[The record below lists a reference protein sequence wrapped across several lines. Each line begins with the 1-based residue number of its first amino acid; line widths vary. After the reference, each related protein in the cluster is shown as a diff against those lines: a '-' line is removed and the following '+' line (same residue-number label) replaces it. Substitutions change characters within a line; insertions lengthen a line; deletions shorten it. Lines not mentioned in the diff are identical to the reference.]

1 MIWNL
6 CGLMPA
12 KWGAKNNFKK
22 SIRKLLQLQEDGAI
36 IALLKEV
43 RIFEKFLNT
52 ERGESTRSANRTA
65 KKIIPI
71 VSCNCVFERYSR
83 GICEGYRK
91 QRSWQYESHEK
102 RKSRKQ
108 SNELEMPRW

>member
-1 MIWNL
+1 M
-6 CGLMPA
+6 
-12 KWGAKNNFKK
+12 
-22 SIRKLLQLQEDGAI
+22 QLQEDGAI

-83 GICEGYRK
+83 GIFTDIGNKEVGNTKAMKSGSQGNRVM
-91 QRSWQYESHEK
+91 SWK
-102 RKSRKQ
+102 CLGGKV
-108 SNELEMPRW
+108 W